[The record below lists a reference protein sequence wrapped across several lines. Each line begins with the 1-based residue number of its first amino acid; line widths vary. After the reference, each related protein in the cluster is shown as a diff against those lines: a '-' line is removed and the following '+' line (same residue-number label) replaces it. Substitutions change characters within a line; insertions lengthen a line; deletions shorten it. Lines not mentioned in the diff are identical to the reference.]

1 LLFKLRAAGLDK
13 ITITLNTLNPVTY
26 VKITRANPKFLEL
39 TKDAVINAAQIFGSE
54 NVQIN
59 VVLTKLN
66 IDELPDIIAFASKL
80 GVSVKVLELVRA
92 FDPSD
97 LFIPIEVARKKLGLE
112 NGRFNLKTC
121 DYEFA
126 KDGIKIILRRSC
138 WYNCRGCNLKK
149 KLDVVWI

>member
-1 LLFKLRAAGLDK
+1 MFFKLRAAGLDK
-13 ITITLNTLNPVTY
+13 ITITLNTLNPATY

-39 TKDAVINAAQIFGSE
+39 TKKAVINAAQIFGSE

-66 IDELPDIIAFASKL
+66 LNELSDIIAFASKL
-80 GVSVKVLELVRA
+80 NISVKILELVRA

-97 LFIPIEVARKKLGLE
+97 LFVPIEAAKKKLSLK
-112 NGRFNLKTC
+112 NGKFNFETC
-121 DYEFA
+121 DYEFI
-126 KDGIKIILRRSC
+126 KNGIKIILRRSC
-138 WYNCRGCNLKK
+138 WYNCKGCNLKK